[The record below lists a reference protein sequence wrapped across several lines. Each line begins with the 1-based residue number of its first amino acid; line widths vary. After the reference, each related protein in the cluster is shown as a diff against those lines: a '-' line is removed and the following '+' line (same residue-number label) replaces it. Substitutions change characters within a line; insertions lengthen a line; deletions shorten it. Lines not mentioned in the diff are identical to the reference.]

1 MLFPQV
7 ILPRICVNEF
17 MWIFNV
23 CVLPC
28 RCYFPS
34 VSIIFFPSA
43 CCSSVFPRDCVTVL
57 NLIWHWGCGPAGCRV
72 CIVTRAA
79 DLRLRPTSACMPVCL
94 CVHVGVCLRV
104 LFCGMLFSLRWTLS
118 SCWLGDCQEVSFW
131 IVLTQGYNYWL
142 TIFVCVYMC
151 VCVYGCRLWV

>member
-7 ILPRICVNEF
+7 ILLAYVWMNSCEF
-17 MWIFNV
+17 LM
-23 CVLPC
+23 CVLFHVAVIFLQSASFL
-28 RCYFPS
+28 FPS
-34 VSIIFFPSA
+34 V

-57 NLIWHWGCGPAGCRV
+57 NPIWHWGCGPAGCRV

-79 DLRLRPTSACMPVCL
+79 DLRLRPTSARMPVCL
-94 CVHVGVCLRV
+94 RVHVGACLRA

-131 IVLTQGYNYWL
+131 IALTQGYNYWL

-151 VCVYGCRLWV
+151 VCVYGCRLRV